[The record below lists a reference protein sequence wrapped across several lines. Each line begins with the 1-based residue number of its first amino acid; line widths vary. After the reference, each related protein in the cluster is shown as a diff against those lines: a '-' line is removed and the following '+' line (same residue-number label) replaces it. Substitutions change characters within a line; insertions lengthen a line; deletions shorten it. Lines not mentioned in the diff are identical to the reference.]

1 MAEMKVYECV
11 SCGNTLE
18 ISADESNIPECCGKA
33 MKPSEELKA
42 CGLSA
47 TAEHS
52 RMDDF
57 EEPCDDGRSGK
68 I

>member
-1 MAEMKVYECV
+1 MADVKVYECV
-11 SCGNTLE
+11 SCGNTVE
-18 ISADESNIPECCGKA
+18 IGADESSIPECCGKA
-33 MKPSEELKA
+33 MKPAEELKA
-42 CGLSA
+42 CGLSS

-52 RMDDF
+52 RLDNF

>member
-1 MAEMKVYECV
+1 MADVKVYECAG
-11 SCGNTLE
+11 CGNTVE
-18 ISADESNIPECCGKA
+18 ISTDESSIPECCGKTMQSA
-33 MKPSEELKA
+33 EELKA

-52 RMDDF
+52 RLDDF